1 MDMEQQVREAI
12 VQELR
17 RQSENEG
24 GPSVE
29 GEQRTFTVNGPIDLE
44 ALSMAVVGAVAGGP

>member
-17 RQSENEG
+17 RQSENDG
-24 GPSVE
+24 GPEVE
-29 GEQRTFTVNGPIDLE
+29 DEARTFTVNGPIDLD